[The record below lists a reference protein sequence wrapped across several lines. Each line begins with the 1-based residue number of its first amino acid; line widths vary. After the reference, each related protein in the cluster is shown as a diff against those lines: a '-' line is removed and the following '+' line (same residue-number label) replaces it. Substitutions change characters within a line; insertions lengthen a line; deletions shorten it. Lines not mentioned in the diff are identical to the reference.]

1 MLRISRRA
9 WAALRGRARFITR
22 HRQAYMTRG
31 RMLCD
36 TVNQRETLRISTLF
50 AGAAAMKRD
59 PHAARDAAGR
69 AVTGEDGPA
78 RRSHALLTLT
88 LPRLL
93 ARRCPGKLRLSRRSP
108 SGPRPRFASSSDR
121 GKLRLSRRSPSG
133 PRPRFASS
141 SDRGK
146 LSPVALPPGGNS
158 FRRTENRLG
167 EYDCH
172 ETSVA
177 SIVALAAGRPIDP
190 YLTPR
195 RGGKKRSITEGLP
208 LISIGRGR
216 REEKASIRSRMR
228 SDAAV

>member
-1 MLRISRRA
+1 
-9 WAALRGRARFITR
+9 
-22 HRQAYMTRG
+22 MTRG

-69 AVTGEDGPA
+69 AMTGEDGPSA
-78 RRSHALLTLT
+78 PFPCALNAGT
-88 LPRLL
+88 
-93 ARRCPGKLRLSRRSP
+93 P
-108 SGPRPRFASSSDR
+108 SATR
-121 GKLRLSRRSPSG
+121 PSG

-167 EYDCH
+167 EDDCH

-195 RGGKKRSITEGLP
+195 RGAKKRSITEGLP

>member
-1 MLRISRRA
+1 
-9 WAALRGRARFITR
+9 
-22 HRQAYMTRG
+22 MTRG

-50 AGAAAMKRD
+50 AGAAAMKPD

-69 AVTGEDGPA
+69 AMTGEDGPSA
-78 RRSHALLTLT
+78 PFPRALNADTPSAT
-88 LPRLL
+88 
-93 ARRCPGKLRLSRRSP
+93 RSP
-108 SGPRPRFASSSDR
+108 MSREASPLAAKSVRSSTEVRVVQRPRKAFAGR
-121 GKLRLSRRSPSG
+121 
-133 PRPRFASS
+133 AS
-141 SDRGK
+141 
-146 LSPVALPPGGNS
+146 AGGNS

-167 EYDCH
+167 EDDCH

-195 RGGKKRSITEGLP
+195 RGAKKRSITEGLP

>member
-1 MLRISRRA
+1 
-9 WAALRGRARFITR
+9 
-22 HRQAYMTRG
+22 MTRG

-69 AVTGEDGPA
+69 AMTGEDGPA

-121 GKLRLSRRSPSG
+121 GKL
-133 PRPRFASS
+133 
-141 SDRGK
+141 
-146 LSPVALPPGGNS
+146 SPVALPPGGNS

-167 EYDCH
+167 EDDCH

-195 RGGKKRSITEGLP
+195 RGAKKRSITEGLP

-216 REEKASIRSRMR
+216 REEKASTCSRMR